1 MNRMTQWPALP
12 ARLRRKAGAMRRGL
26 QRPLRPNPAA
36 PPEASRPDRVIGTV
50 KWFDRHKGY
59 GFLGQS
65 HGPDIF
71 VHYTA
76 LEGSGFRVLR
86 EGQRVGFVV
95 REGPKGLYAAD
106 VHPVQ

>member
-1 MNRMTQWPALP
+1 MRAWIQQ
-12 ARLRRKAGAMRRGL
+12 RLVVPRRF
-26 QRPLRPNPAA
+26 A
-36 PPEASRPDRVIGTV
+36 PPEAARPDRVIGTV
-50 KWFDRHKGY
+50 KWFNRQKGY
-59 GFLGQS
+59 GFLGQPD
-65 HGPDIF
+65 GPDVF

-95 REGPKGLYAAD
+95 RSGPKGLYAAD